1 MSAPPSSEATIPVES
16 VTVAGPGLT
25 LLEPVVSTLSG
36 HQEALM
42 KIVTDLI
49 AEKPKS
55 PAEALELLGTLHSK
69 IAEWVVSELP
79 EKEAVLAGLKMA
91 ETLTT
96 GIGCL
101 PCFRK

>member
-1 MSAPPSSEATIPVES
+1 
-16 VTVAGPGLT
+16 
-25 LLEPVVSTLSG
+25 
-36 HQEALM
+36 M

-55 PAEALELLGTLHSK
+55 PAEALELLSTLHSK

-91 ETLTT
+91 ETLAS
-96 GIGCL
+96 GVGCF
-101 PCFRK
+101 PCLRK

>member
-1 MSAPPSSEATIPVES
+1 MSAPPSPKLPVLVES

-25 LLEPVVSTLSG
+25 LLEPVVSTLSK

-55 PAEALELLGTLHSK
+55 PAEALELLGTPWHPLGPSGTPWDSLRPSGTQWDPRDRRWGSRG
-69 IAEWVVSELP
+69 AWTP
-79 EKEAVLAGLKMA
+79 AA
-91 ETLTT
+91 
-96 GIGCL
+96 
-101 PCFRK
+101 

>member
-1 MSAPPSSEATIPVES
+1 MSAPPSPKPAVLVES
-16 VTVAGPGLT
+16 VTVAGPGLS
-25 LLEPVVSTLSG
+25 LLEPVVSTLSK

-49 AEKPKS
+49 AEKPKT

-91 ETLTT
+91 ETLAS
-96 GIGCL
+96 GVGCL
-101 PCFRK
+101 PCLRK